1 MTEQSAQTEP
11 SAPEHSEPRHAEIA
25 GQLEVVQIDGTSVL
39 RPQGDWTLSHFKKLR
54 TAITKINERSAA
66 HFDLGGL
73 NSLDTAGA
81 TLLLQLIGTKDID
94 EDALLQA
101 GLSQEHLALLQVVE
115 QAVAAPDNTPKPA
128 PWRMTDSVAKLG
140 TFVAGQWDNT
150 VQLLNFTGL
159 TLTTMAGLL
168 FQPRR
173 WRVTSLFSHL
183 QQTGLNAVPI
193 VALLTFLVGAV
204 IAFLGAT
211 VLANFGVTIY
221 TVNLVVFA
229 FLREFGVL
237 LAAIL
242 LAGRTASAFTA
253 QIGSMKVNE
262 EIDALRAQG
271 FDPID
276 MLVIPRLISLLIS
289 LPLLTFIAM
298 ISGIA
303 GGAMVAVFSLDISL
317 VRFLSITQ
325 EIPVK
330 HFFIGISKAPIFA
343 AVIALI
349 GCVEGFK
356 VEGTARSV
364 GDHTTSSVVQSIF
377 MVIVIDAIAALFFM
391 EMKW

>member
-1 MTEQSAQTEP
+1 MTEQPPTTASTIEP
-11 SAPEHSEPRHAEIA
+11 LPPRHGAQV
-25 GQLEVVQIDGTSVL
+25 GQLEIVELDGVSVL
-39 RPQGDWTLSHFKKLR
+39 HPSGDWTITHFKQLR
-54 TAITKINERSAA
+54 TSIANLSARKTA
-66 HFDLGGL
+66 HFDFSKLS
-73 NSLDTAGA
+73 SLDTAGA
-81 TLLLQLIGTKDID
+81 KLLLQLLATT
-94 EDALLQA
+94 ELNEQELLSA
-101 GLSQEHLALLQVVE
+101 GLSREHLALLQIVK
-115 QAVAAPDNTPKPA
+115 QAIAAPDTTLQPT
-128 PWRMTDSVAKLG
+128 PWRISDSVAKLG
-140 TFVAGQWDNT
+140 TMVTAQWNNT

-159 TLTTMAGLL
+159 TLTTMARLL
-168 FQPRR
+168 LQPRH
-173 WRVTSLFSHL
+173 WRLTSLFSHL

-193 VALLTFLVGAV
+193 VTLLTFLVGAV

-276 MLVIPRLISLLIS
+276 MLVVPRLLALLIS

-298 ISGIA
+298 LAGIA

-317 VRFLSITQ
+317 VRFMSIAH
-325 EIPVK
+325 EVPVK
-330 HFFIGISKAPIFA
+330 HFLIGLGKAPIFA
-343 AVIALI
+343 GVIALI

-391 EMKW
+391 EMGW

>member
-1 MTEQSAQTEP
+1 MTEP
-11 SAPEHSEPRHAEIA
+11 SIQIEH
-25 GQLEVVQIDGTSVL
+25 VDGGTVL
-39 RPQGDWTLSHFKKLR
+39 RPTGDWTL
-54 TAITKINERSAA
+54 A
-66 HFDLGGL
+66 HFNNLRATIANTSGHSATGFDLEGL
-73 NSLDTAGA
+73 NALDTAGA
-81 TLLLQLIGTKDID
+81 TLLLQLIDSQGFNLDR
-94 EDALLQA
+94 LRQS
-101 GLSQEHLALLQVVE
+101 GLAEEHLALLQIVDE
-115 QAVAAPDNTPKPA
+115 AIKAPDNDGKAAAWGITE
-128 PWRMTDSVAKLG
+128 SVVKVG
-140 TFVAGQWDNT
+140 KTIVEMGNNGVT
-150 VQLLNFTGL
+150 LLNFAGL
-159 TLTTMAGLL
+159 TLTTMARLL
-168 FQPRR
+168 LQPRR
-173 WRVTSLFSHL
+173 WRITSLFAHL

-193 VALLTFLVGAV
+193 IALLTFLVGAV

-262 EIDALRAQG
+262 EIDAMRAQG

-276 MLVIPRLISLLIS
+276 MLVIPRLMALLIS

-298 ISGIA
+298 ICGIV
-303 GGAMVAVFSLDISL
+303 GGAVVAVYSLDISL
-317 VRFLSITQ
+317 VRFISIAH

-330 HFFIGISKAPIFA
+330 HFLVGLSKAPVFA
-343 AVIALI
+343 VVIALI

-356 VEGTARSV
+356 VEDTARSV

-377 MVIVIDAIAALFFM
+377 MVIVLDAIAALFCM
-391 EMKW
+391 EIGW